1 MKNFYSR
8 RRVAIG
14 YTFITVFSVV
24 FGWWFVNN
32 IGLLHQWLNERQ
44 IRLEEPLYLWG
55 LAAIPVLWIVRLHSL
70 TDTPWAQQWLSA
82 GLRSAI
88 LCVLS
93 VALTNPSHIR
103 EEPRR
108 SGVVVLVDVSESMSQ
123 KDLANARDS
132 VQKLWDARGTQRLRL
147 VTFAREPQVVS
158 LYPDEKG
165 QLPAIERHSDGG
177 RTTDLQ
183 RALRLAEG
191 LFEPGVKKRIVVVS
205 DGNETMGN
213 AANEL
218 ATLQRLGVAL
228 SYVSPADV
236 DASPEL
242 MVRRLDVPTDIEVNV
257 PFDVTAEILANHNGH
272 VKCTLKVDDLVA
284 DVQTVALTGAAQ
296 LVDFEPV
303 RVREGGDRAFHV
315 DCVPKPL
322 PDGTVQD
329 QVATN
334 NRVSETRRVPKKN
347 RLLYIEGERMYATNF
362 RDALRDDFEV
372 EVRGAAG
379 LPTTLE
385 KMKRYRAIV
394 VSDVPRQTAYYRDN
408 IGYKQMRLLD
418 EYAQQGGMLLFTG
431 GSDSLGPGGFSDTYL
446 ERKVLPVRLDARHEI
461 HTPRLALVLV
471 IDRSG
476 SMSGRKIE
484 LAKKAAR
491 ETVQVLG
498 REDRVGI
505 IAFDSQPIQIIRLTR
520 ATNTRRFDQKLRKL
534 KAGGGTAIYPSLDAA
549 FQMLERTQAKIKH
562 VILLSDGQSNRTGV
576 LHLSELM
583 ARKKITIST
592 IAIGAGSDRSLL
604 ANVAEVGR
612 GRAYY
617 TESAESIPK
626 LFVDETRKVT
636 RDSVVSDGFRP
647 RINPRFAR
655 LRFLKGVGMSSAP
668 ALDGYVST
676 QAKPSADVILQT
688 HRNEPL
694 LARWKRGKGW
704 VYVFTSD
711 IKNKWAHRWLRWRGF
726 APFWRQLIKD
736 GIHKEKEEWVY
747 PAEAFVARG
756 QLKIAVDAVD
766 KKDEFVSGVESTARI
781 SLPDG
786 TSKTLK
792 LKQQAPGRYE
802 GTIPAEQYGPYRL
815 QFDHRKDGKKIA
827 ISHAS
832 VSYPYPEELL
842 RFDSDL
848 TRIASLSEETGG
860 LSDPKADAM
869 WHATGHQ
876 STHREPLWHWL
887 LACALGGFLLDVFLR
902 RVRLWP
908 AKTVRWGAV

>member
-1 MKNFYSR
+1 MKN
-8 RRVAIG
+8 
-14 YTFITVFSVV
+14 
-24 FGWWFVNN
+24 
-32 IGLLHQWLNERQ
+32 LLHRHRLAFGYGAVVLISALCAWLFVSNVDGLFRWLNEHQ
-44 IRLEEPLYLWG
+44 IRLEEPVYLWFVA
-55 LAAIPVLWIVRLHSL
+55 LVPILWLVRLHSL
-70 TDTPWAQQWLSA
+70 TDTPWAQQWFST
-82 GLRSAI
+82 GLRSA
-88 LCVLS
+88 LVVLLA
-93 VALTNPSHIR
+93 VALTNPSRIW

-108 SGVVVLVDVSESMSQ
+108 AGLVVLVDVSDSMTDA
-123 KDLANARDS
+123 DLKSARDS
-132 VQKLWDARGTQRLRL
+132 LQSLWEARGTQRLRL
-147 VTFAREPQVVS
+147 VTFAQDPVVIEVH
-158 LYPDEKG
+158 PDTNG
-165 QLPAIERHSDGG
+165 QLPTIERHPSGG

-183 RALRLAEG
+183 KALQLAEG
-191 LFEPGVKKRIVVVS
+191 LFEPGVQKRIVLVS

-213 AANEL
+213 AAHEL
-218 ATLQRLGVAL
+218 ETLKRLGVAV
-228 SYVSPADV
+228 SYVSPPTHQAK
-236 DASPEL
+236 PEI
-242 MVRRLDVPTDIEVNV
+242 MVRQMDVPTDIEVNV
-257 PFDVTAEILANHNGH
+257 PFDVSAELLANHRGDA
-272 VKCTLKVDDLVA
+272 KCTLKVDSLVA
-284 DVQTVALTGAAQ
+284 DVQSVALTGESQ

-303 RVREGGDRAFHV
+303 RVREGGERSFQV
-315 DCVPKPL
+315 DCAPTPSE
-322 PDGTVQD
+322 DGTVED

-334 NRVSETRRVPKKN
+334 NRVMETRMVPEKK
-347 RLLYIEGERMYATNF
+347 RMLYVEGERMYSTNF

-372 EVRGAAG
+372 EVRGPAGVPKSLAA
-379 LPTTLE
+379 
-385 KMKRYRAIV
+385 MKRYRAIV

-408 IGYKQMRLLD
+408 IGYNQMKLLD
-418 EYAQQGGMLLFTG
+418 DYVHQGGMLLFTG
-431 GSDSLGPGGFSDTYL
+431 GSDSLGPGGFADTYL
-446 ERKVLPVRLDARHEI
+446 ERKVLPVRLDAQHEI

-505 IAFDSQPIQIIRLTR
+505 IAFDSQPIRIIRLTR
-520 ATNTRRFDQKLRKL
+520 ATNTRRFDQKLKRL
-534 KAGGGTAIYPSLDAA
+534 KAGGGTAIYPALDGA
-549 FQMLERTQAKIKH
+549 FQMLEHTQAKIKH
-562 VILLSDGQSNRTGV
+562 VILLTDGQSNRTGI

-647 RINPRFAR
+647 RLNPRFSR

-676 QAKPSADVILQT
+676 QAKPGADVILQT

-726 APFWRQLIKD
+726 APFWRQLLKD
-736 GIHKEKEEWVY
+736 GIHKEKEEWIY
-747 PAEAFVARG
+747 PAQASVARG
-756 QLKIAVDAVD
+756 QLRVVVDAVD
-766 KKDEFVSGVESTARI
+766 ASDEFVSGVESQAVIT
-781 SLPDG
+781 LPDG
-786 TSKTLK
+786 TEQTTALT
-792 LKQQAPGRYE
+792 QQAPGQYE
-802 GTIPAEQYGPYRL
+802 GHLSADQYGPYRL
-815 QFDHRKDGKKIA
+815 RVTHRKDGKIV
-827 ISHAS
+827 AS
-832 VSYPYPEELL
+832 SAARVSYPYPEELL
-842 RFDSDL
+842 RFEPDL
-848 TRIASLSEETGG
+848 TRIAALSEQSGG
-860 LSDPKADAM
+860 TANPNVASM
-869 WHATGHQ
+869 WATSGHQ
-876 STHREPLWHWL
+876 STHREPFWHWL
-887 LACALGGFLLDVFLR
+887 LAVALGGFLLDVLLR

-908 AKTVRWGAV
+908 TKTLRWGDL